1 MSEQFESSI
10 AKTAATFA
18 LCGTLTTALS
28 YFLLS
33 MWTYG
38 SGDAGLIAVISGV
51 GAGAGVAMQQHSTSD
66 DASGAEG
73 A

>member
-1 MSEQFESSI
+1 MSEQFESSV

-38 SGDAGLIAVISGV
+38 GGDAGLIAVISGV

-66 DASGAEG
+66 DASDAQGA
-73 A
+73 